1 MENSRSRSSLAS
13 SSRLIQH
20 TEGHIVGHGLQT
32 EFTGISAP
40 YEAPPK
46 PEIHIR
52 TDEVDVKGAVEI
64 ITQYLDEQGLLKA

>member
-1 MENSRSRSSLAS
+1 MYERGVLTLA
-13 SSRLIQH
+13 
-20 TEGHIVGHGLQT
+20 

-64 ITQYLDEQGLLKA
+64 ITKYLDEQGLLSA